1 MPKKKLTKTQVK
13 NKLRIANNQIYD
25 LMLDKLGHA
34 DSKVPISQNKLL
46 ELNNITVR
54 AAQRLMR

>member
-34 DSKVPISQNKLL
+34 DSLVPMSQPKLL
-46 ELNNITVR
+46 ELNKVTVM
-54 AAQRLMR
+54 AARKLMK

>member
-25 LMLDKLGHA
+25 LILDKMA
-34 DSKVPISQNKLL
+34 YPDSLVPISQAKLMDLNKQ
-46 ELNNITVR
+46 TVM
-54 AAQRLMR
+54 AARKLMK

>member
-25 LMLDKLGHA
+25 LILDKMA
-34 DSKVPISQNKLL
+34 PPDSLALVHPLCF
-46 ELNNITVR
+46 
-54 AAQRLMR
+54 

>member
-34 DSKVPISQNKLL
+34 DSNVPMSQNKLL

-54 AAQRLMR
+54 AAQRLLR